1 MWLLLSSVYVA
12 FLGLSDIVID
22 LIAINYYRVNAVT
35 LGLLSSLWIFVYVVA
50 SRLASRIAENKGS
63 RPLVVTSVL
72 TTLLLFYFLFTLG
85 DFYYLLI
92 SQVLH
97 SLSVALI
104 RNSISITILN
114 SLESEEW
121 DSTNRV
127 FFQFS
132 MFFEGVFLYVTSFFS
147 LASLV
152 NSVTLLSA
160 AFLTTSIFLLLF
172 MPSSK
177 LSFSRDLFRAEKN
190 INSSLSTVSILSSI
204 GYEPLYTP
212 SKARMLS
219 RMLETR
225 HTLTIGDVLASV
237 AGFRLS
243 NSFFFTPLAFIF
255 LRVLGLSSDSVLAI
269 YGLAKIVASISL
281 SFFPKYLGKKLAMIV
296 LAFRLLIMTLLVSSL
311 LTRSYELIV
320 ALTLTY
326 LFNIAL
332 DTKLYSLYIEASLAS
347 NPSTYSIVSEFS
359 NMVGAL
365 MSGYL
370 ITLGGLPTTLVSILT
385 TTLVSSRAIIKTGS

>member
-12 FLGLSDIVID
+12 FLGLSDVAID
-22 LIAINYYRVNAVT
+22 LIAINYYRVDAVT
-35 LGLLSSLWIFVYVVA
+35 LGLFNTLWIFVYVVA
-50 SRLASRIAENKGS
+50 SRFASRIAENKGS
-63 RPLVVTSVL
+63 RPLVITSIL
-72 TTLLLFYFLFTLG
+72 TTLLLFTYLFTLG
-85 DFYYLLI
+85 NFYYLVI

-104 RNSISITILN
+104 RNSVSITILN
-114 SLESEEW
+114 SLDSEEW
-121 DSTNRV
+121 DSTNRM

-132 MFFEGVFLYVTSFFS
+132 MFFEGIFLYGTSLFS
-147 LASLV
+147 LASLI
-152 NSVTLLSA
+152 NSATAFSVT
-160 AFLTTSIFLLLF
+160 FLATSILLFLF

-177 LSFSRDLFRAEKN
+177 LSFSRDLFRTEKN
-190 INSSLSTVSILSSI
+190 INSSLSTISILSSV
-204 GYEPLYTP
+204 GYEPLYSP
-212 SKARMLS
+212 SKAKMLS

-225 HTLTIGDVLASV
+225 HTLTVGDVLVSV

-269 YGLAKIVASISL
+269 YGIAKIVASISL
-281 SFFPKYLGKKLAMIV
+281 SFLPSYLSKKLAITA
-296 LAFRLLIMTLLVSSL
+296 LIFRLLVMTLLTSSL

-332 DTKLYSLYIEASLAS
+332 DSKLYSLYIEASLAS

-365 MSGYL
+365 TSGYL
-370 ITLGGLPTTLVSILT
+370 IALGGLPTTLASIAV
-385 TTLVSSRAIIKTGS
+385 TTLVSSRALIKTGS

>member
-22 LIAINYYRVNAVT
+22 LIAVNYYRVNAVT

-72 TTLLLFYFLFTLG
+72 TTLLLFYFLFTLW

-147 LASLV
+147 L
-152 NSVTLLSA
+152 
-160 AFLTTSIFLLLF
+160 
-172 MPSSK
+172 
-177 LSFSRDLFRAEKN
+177 
-190 INSSLSTVSILSSI
+190 
-204 GYEPLYTP
+204 
-212 SKARMLS
+212 
-219 RMLETR
+219 
-225 HTLTIGDVLASV
+225 
-237 AGFRLS
+237 
-243 NSFFFTPLAFIF
+243 
-255 LRVLGLSSDSVLAI
+255 
-269 YGLAKIVASISL
+269 
-281 SFFPKYLGKKLAMIV
+281 
-296 LAFRLLIMTLLVSSL
+296 
-311 LTRSYELIV
+311 
-320 ALTLTY
+320 
-326 LFNIAL
+326 
-332 DTKLYSLYIEASLAS
+332 
-347 NPSTYSIVSEFS
+347 
-359 NMVGAL
+359 
-365 MSGYL
+365 
-370 ITLGGLPTTLVSILT
+370 
-385 TTLVSSRAIIKTGS
+385 